1 MQIVWD
7 EPKRRLNLAKHGL
20 DFADL
25 TGAFF
30 LAAIVAPARDGR
42 YMAIGPL
49 GADLV
54 AVVFSALGREG
65 VSVISLRAASRS
77 ERRQYDATPR
87 TPDP

>member
-7 EPKRRLNLAKHGL
+7 EPKRRLNLAKHGH

-30 LAAIVAPARDGR
+30 LGAMVAPARDGR

-49 GADLV
+49 KADLV
-54 AVVFSALGREG
+54 SVVFSLLGREG
-65 VSVISLRAASRS
+65 ISVISLRAASRS
-77 ERRQYDATPR
+77 ERRQYDAR
-87 TPDP
+87 TRIPDR